1 MRGKKHSLDARRA
14 ANDARKEA
22 AEIAFCD
29 MKKPENGEQEPLVDY
44 VTLKPSQAPDDVLEV
59 LCQ

>member
-1 MRGKKHSLDARRA
+1 MHSLDARGA
-14 ANDARKEA
+14 PDDARNEA

-44 VTLKPSQAPDDVLEV
+44 VTLEPPQAPDEMLEV
-59 LCQ
+59 LCR

>member
-1 MRGKKHSLDARRA
+1 MHSLDARWA
-14 ANDARKEA
+14 PDDARNEA

-44 VTLKPSQAPDDVLEV
+44 VTLEASQAPDDALEV
-59 LCQ
+59 LCR